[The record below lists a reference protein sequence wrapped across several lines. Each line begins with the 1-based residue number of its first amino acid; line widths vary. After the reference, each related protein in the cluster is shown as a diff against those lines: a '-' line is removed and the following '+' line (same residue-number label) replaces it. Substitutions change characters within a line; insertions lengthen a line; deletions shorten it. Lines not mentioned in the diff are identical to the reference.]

1 MYQGTTTF
9 SCSLSLFYFT
19 YFLWCSFTDEQ
30 FLILTDDF
38 NKRRLLAKAFALL
51 EDNYTYQ
58 KSRLVDA
65 SNRKSKII
73 QRSVITDWNNLTINC
88 IAQHNAIE
96 NRAKRN
102 GRRLTLLFGFQCWH
116 SNVKIAIKERELNAL
131 VEEKWKEVYKWLD
144 TD

>member
-1 MYQGTTTF
+1 MCFISHTF
-9 SCSLSLFYFT
+9 SGVAI
-19 YFLWCSFTDEQ
+19 TDEQ
-30 FLILTDDF
+30 LLILSDDF

-58 KSRLVDA
+58 KSRMVDA
-65 SNRKSKII
+65 SNRKSKTI
-73 QRSVITDWNNLTINC
+73 QRSVITDWNNLTIKC

-102 GRRLTLLFGFQCWH
+102 RRRLTLLFGFQCWH
-116 SNVKIAIKERELNAL
+116 RSVKIAIKERELNAL